1 MSLGFK
7 SSRTILLLTCNL
19 NIGMPLS
26 GSILF
31 HAYAPLKIKK
41 GNFHKKAC
49 CMQSGK
55 LQVSSMNADALIQA
69 QSLTKKYDDFL
80 AVDSIDFE
88 VFKGECCGFLGP
100 NGAGKTTTIKMI
112 HCVLPL
118 TAGSLTVSSLDVS
131 EKPRE
136 IKKMIGVAP
145 QEENLDPD
153 FTVIHNLLVY
163 ARYFDI
169 PKSEALKRSNELLKF
184 FQLEE
189 KRNVI
194 IDQLSTGMKR
204 RLILARALINEPQ
217 ILLLDEPTTGLDPQ
231 ARHLIWDRIRDLKK
245 QGVTII
251 LTTHYMD
258 EAAELCDCTLIMD
271 NGKIIEEGKPSDL
284 VKKHVG
290 EDVLEVD
297 YGEEVLKGLQE
308 KFPDARLEVVGDRI
322 RVFTSQPHGVFENFL
337 RDFPT
342 KDAAI
347 RNANL
352 EDVFLKLT
360 GRQLRE

>member
-1 MSLGFK
+1 
-7 SSRTILLLTCNL
+7 LTT
-19 NIGMPLS
+19 
-26 GSILF
+26 
-31 HAYAPLKIKK
+31 
-41 GNFHKKAC
+41 
-49 CMQSGK
+49 
-55 LQVSSMNADALIQA
+55 LQKVVLIRA
-69 QSLTKKYDDFL
+69 ENLTKKYDDYV
-80 AVDSIDFE
+80 AVDSINFE

-100 NGAGKTTTIKMI
+100 NGAGKTTTIRMI
-112 HCVLPL
+112 HCFLPV
-118 TAGSLTVSSLDVS
+118 ASGKLTVAGLSVS

-153 FTVIHNLLVY
+153 FTVLTNLIVY

-169 PKSEALKRSNELLKF
+169 PKATAIKRSEEMLKF

-231 ARHLIWDRIRDLKK
+231 ARHMIWDKIRDLKK

-258 EAAELCDCTLIMD
+258 EAAELCDRTLIMD
-271 NGKIIEEGKPSDL
+271 HGKIIEQGAPADL
-284 VKKHVG
+284 VKKHIG
-290 EDVLEVD
+290 DEVLEVD
-297 YGEEVLKGLQE
+297 YNDQTMKTLQE
-308 KFPDARLEVVGDRI
+308 KFPEARLEVLSDRI
-322 RVFTSQPHGVFENFL
+322 RVFTMQPHGVFERFL
-337 RDFPT
+337 RKFPT
-342 KDAAI
+342 SGATI

-360 GRQLRE
+360 GRMLRE

>member
-1 MSLGFK
+1 MSSEVFI
-7 SSRTILLLTCNL
+7 RAEN
-19 NIGMPLS
+19 
-26 GSILF
+26 
-31 HAYAPLKIKK
+31 
-41 GNFHKKAC
+41 
-49 CMQSGK
+49 
-55 LQVSSMNADALIQA
+55 
-69 QSLTKKYDDFL
+69 LTKKYDDYL
-80 AVDSIDFE
+80 AVDSINFE

-100 NGAGKTTTIKMI
+100 NGAGKTTTIRMI
-112 HCVLPL
+112 HCFLPV
-118 TAGSLTVSSLDVS
+118 ASGKLTVAGMSVS
-131 EKPRE
+131 EKSRE

-153 FTVIHNLLVY
+153 FTVLTNLLVY

-169 PKSEALKRSNELLKF
+169 PKATALKRSEELLKF
-184 FQLEE
+184 IQLEE

-231 ARHLIWDRIRDLKK
+231 ARHMIWDKIRSLRK

-258 EAAELCDCTLIMD
+258 EAAELCDRTLIMD
-271 NGKIIEEGKPSDL
+271 HGKIIEEGAPADL

-290 EDVLEVD
+290 EEVLEVD
-297 YGEEVLKGLQE
+297 YNDQTIKTLQE
-308 KFPDARLEVVGDRI
+308 KFPEAQLEVLSDRI
-322 RVFTSQPHGVFENFL
+322 RVFTTQPHGVFESFL
-337 RDFPT
+337 REFPT
-342 KDAAI
+342 SGATI

-360 GRQLRE
+360 GRRLRE

>member
-1 MSLGFK
+1 
-7 SSRTILLLTCNL
+7 
-19 NIGMPLS
+19 MPEVL
-26 GSILF
+26 
-31 HAYAPLKIKK
+31 IK
-41 GNFHKKAC
+41 AE
-49 CMQSGK
+49 
-55 LQVSSMNADALIQA
+55 
-69 QSLTKKYDDFL
+69 SLTKKYDDFL
-80 AVDSIDFE
+80 AVDRIDFE

-118 TAGSLTVSSLDVS
+118 TSGSLTVAGMNVS

-153 FTVIHNLLVY
+153 FAVITNLLVY
-163 ARYFDI
+163 ARYFDV
-169 PKSEALKRSNELLKF
+169 PKPEAVKRAENLLKF
-184 FQLEE
+184 SQLEE

-204 RLILARALINEPQ
+204 RLILARALINEPH

-231 ARHLIWDRIRDLKK
+231 ARHLIWDKVRGLRK

-258 EAAELCDCTLIMD
+258 EAAELCDRTLIMD
-271 NGKIIEEGKPSDL
+271 HGKIIEEGKPADL

-297 YGEEVLKGLQE
+297 YDAEMMKTLQE
-308 KFPDARLEVVGDRI
+308 KFPEAMLETVGDRI
-322 RVFTSQPHGVFENFL
+322 RAFTAQPHGVFEDFL
-337 RDFPT
+337 KNFPT
-342 KDAAI
+342 KGATI

>member
-1 MSLGFK
+1 MGLE
-7 SSRTILLLTCNL
+7 RRL
-19 NIGMPLS
+19 MPE
-26 GSILF
+26 
-31 HAYAPLKIKK
+31 
-41 GNFHKKAC
+41 
-49 CMQSGK
+49 
-55 LQVSSMNADALIQA
+55 VLIRA
-69 QSLTKKYDDFL
+69 EDLTKKYDDLL

-118 TAGSLTVSSLDVS
+118 TSGSLTVAGMSVS

-153 FTVIHNLLVY
+153 FTVITNLLVY

-169 PKSEALKRSNELLKF
+169 ARTEALKRAENLLKF
-184 FQLEE
+184 SQLEE

-231 ARHLIWDRIRDLKK
+231 ARHLIWDKIRSLKK

-258 EAAELCDCTLIMD
+258 EAAELCDRTLIMD
-271 NGKIIEEGKPSDL
+271 HGKIIEEGKPANL

-297 YGEEVLKGLQE
+297 YDPEVMTTLQE
-308 KFPDARLEVVGDRI
+308 KYPEARLEAVGDRI
-322 RVFTSQPHGVFENFL
+322 RVFTAQPHGVFESFL

-342 KDAAI
+342 KGATI